1 MASSTL
7 RNIDKAG
14 DFDVFIMRQ
23 KDSQLSPKA
32 LKVKKQILKKTKNE
46 KQGEIM
52 KLKIKVGDEV
62 QVITGS
68 DKGRKGSVL
77 EVLPL
82 KQKIRVK
89 EVRVQTLFDKKEG
102 IQKREGFIDYSNV
115 QLINSAPVKVFKK
128 SKKTSKKGIFSK

>member
-1 MASSTL
+1 
-7 RNIDKAG
+7 
-14 DFDVFIMRQ
+14 
-23 KDSQLSPKA
+23 
-32 LKVKKQILKKTKNE
+32 
-46 KQGEIM
+46 M

-62 QVITGS
+62 QVIAGS

-77 EVLPL
+77 EILPL

-115 QLINSAPVKVFKK
+115 QLVHSAPAKVFKK
-128 SKKTSKKGIFSK
+128 SKKASKKGIFSK